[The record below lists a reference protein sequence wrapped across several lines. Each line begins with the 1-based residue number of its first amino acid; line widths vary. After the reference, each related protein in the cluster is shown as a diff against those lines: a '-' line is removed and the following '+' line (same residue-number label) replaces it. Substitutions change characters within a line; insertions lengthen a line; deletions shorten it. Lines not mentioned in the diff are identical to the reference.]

1 MRYLVDVPAILS
13 IEIEASNPRQAV
25 QRVDKEIM
33 RMLCLMST
41 ISADGS
47 PDYCSAF
54 DYHIQRQRRV
64 FTPRKKG
71 DA

>member
-1 MRYLVDVPAILS
+1 MRYLVDVPAIMS
-13 IEIEASNPRQAV
+13 VEVEASNPRQAV
-25 QRVDKEIM
+25 QRVDTEVT
-33 RMLCLMST
+33 RMLAMMAIT
-41 ISADGS
+41 AVDGS
-47 PDYCSAF
+47 PDHCRTF